1 MSRRFGGLKISEE
14 EEVIKVLLA
23 DDHAL
28 FRKGLRQ
35 LLDGVGDMQVV
46 GEAADG
52 NEVLAALQTLEFDI
66 ILLDVSMPGIAG
78 AELILKIR
86 ATHPDLAILVLTM
99 HDTPQ
104 FVKNKLQAG
113 ANGYL
118 TKDCDP
124 DILCQAIR
132 KIVQGG
138 RFIAP
143 EMAELLAFD
152 AGSGSMRLPHE
163 RLTERETQ
171 IFMLLVRGMS
181 INNIAH
187 QLSISD
193 KTVSTHKAR
202 LMKKMGIETNAQL
215 VSYGLKSGFT
225 M

>member
-1 MSRRFGGLKISEE
+1 MKFSEE
-14 EEVIKVLLA
+14 KEVIRVLLA

-28 FRKGLRQ
+28 FRKGLKQ
-35 LLDGVGDMQVV
+35 LLDGVGDMRVV

-52 NEVLAALQTLEFDI
+52 DEVLAALHKIEFDI
-66 ILLDVSMPGIAG
+66 LLLDVSMPGISG
-78 AELILKIR
+78 AELIGKIR
-86 ATHPDLAILVLTM
+86 STHPDLPILVLTM

-104 FVKNKLQAG
+104 FVKSKLQAG

-124 DILCQAIR
+124 DILCQVIR

-138 RFIAP
+138 RYIAQ
-143 EMAELLAFD
+143 EMAEMLAFD
-152 AGSGSMRLPHE
+152 ASNGSMKLPHE
-163 RLTERETQ
+163 RLTEREIQ
-171 IFMLLVRGMS
+171 IFKLLVKGMS
-181 INNIAH
+181 INNIAQ

>member
-1 MSRRFGGLKISEE
+1 MKFSEE
-14 EEVIKVLLA
+14 KEVIKVLLA

-35 LLDGVGDMQVV
+35 LLDGVGDMSVV

-52 NEVLAALQTLEFDI
+52 DEVLAALQKTEFDI
-66 ILLDVSMPGIAG
+66 VLLDVSMPGISG
-78 AELILKIR
+78 AELITKIR
-86 ATHPDLAILVLTM
+86 STHPDLPILVLTM

-104 FVKNKLQAG
+104 FVKRKLQAG

-138 RFIAP
+138 RYIAQ
-143 EMAELLAFD
+143 EMAEMLAFD
-152 AGSGSMRLPHE
+152 AGSGSMKLPHE

-171 IFMLLVRGMS
+171 IFKLLIKGMS
-181 INNIAH
+181 INSIAE